1 MKKFF
6 GTDGIRGLANAHPIT
21 QEFIQKLAYSLG
33 RNIKKDSKS
42 NCKVLIGKDT
52 RVSCDMIEA
61 SLVSSFLS
69 LGIDCIIFE
78 PTPTALVSFMT
89 KKLKCNLGIMISASH
104 NPFYDNGIK
113 IFKSNGQKLSDKDE
127 LKIEEMIDQFKFPGF
142 LVTKQLGKVI
152 KYDSD
157 FTEYKKSIKKVFPK
171 SIDFSDIKIILD
183 CANGAAFKIA
193 PEIFKDFNVNF
204 KTIFNSPDG
213 KNINK
218 NCGSL
223 FLNNL
228 KKEVLKE
235 KANLGF
241 AFDGDA
247 DRLIVLDS
255 RGKVIDGDKILAIIG
270 TSLSKLGKLKGGGI
284 VATKMSNLGLKKF
297 LYKKKIKLFECD
309 VGDRYV
315 VKKMKDKKCNLG
327 GEQSGHIIFKDI
339 SESGDAILSALQ
351 ILITIKLENKTIDEI
366 LDGYTSVPQ
375 KLFNFEL
382 EDGDILQNSKFIS
395 NIENIKRKIKNKGSI
410 LVRKSG
416 TENKLRVM
424 VQTYEKRL
432 LNQTV
437 NDIKKIINEI

>member
-6 GTDGIRGLANAHPIT
+6 GTDGIRGLANTHPIN

-33 RNIKKDSKS
+33 KSIKKNTKS
-42 NCKVLIGKDT
+42 VCKVLIGKDT

-69 LGIDCIIFE
+69 IGIDCIILK

-89 KKLKCNLGIMISASH
+89 RKLKCDLGIMISASH

-113 IFKSNGQKLSDKDE
+113 VFKNNGEKLNDKDE
-127 LKIEEMIDQFKFPGF
+127 LRIEKMIDKYKFPKF
-142 LVTKQLGKVI
+142 LVTKQIGKVI
-152 KYDSD
+152 KYNSE

-171 SIDFSDIKIILD
+171 NFDFSGIKIVLD

-193 PEIFKDFNVNF
+193 PEIFKDFNINF
-204 KTIFNSPDG
+204 KTIFNKPNG

-218 NCGSL
+218 SCGSL

-235 KANLGF
+235 NADLGF

-247 DRLIVLDS
+247 DRLIVIDS
-255 RGKVIDGDKILAIIG
+255 SGKVIDGDKILALVG
-270 TSLSKLGKLKGGGI
+270 TSFSKLGKLKGGGI

-297 LYKKKIKLFECD
+297 LYRKKIKLYESE

-315 VKKMKDKKCNLG
+315 VKKMKEKKCNLG
-327 GEQSGHIIFKDI
+327 GEQSGHIIFRDI

-351 ILITIKLENKTIDEI
+351 ILITIKLENKKIDEI
-366 LDGYTSVPQ
+366 LDGYISLPQ
-375 KLFNFEL
+375 KLLNFKL
-382 EDGDILQNSKFIS
+382 KNVNILHSSKFIS
-395 NIENIKRKIKNKGSI
+395 KIEKIKKKISNKGSI

-424 VQTYEKRL
+424 VQTYDKSL
-432 LNQTV
+432 LDKTI
-437 NDIKKIINEI
+437 NDIIKIIDEV